1 MAKRRR
7 KKQNRWRLPLLLLL
21 FAVCCGLLFVIFR
34 LRGQEKGTAPEPSAV
49 PVETAAV
56 FTPAPTPEPTA
67 DPAELQRREQWAADA
82 QALRLSELM
91 TKNRTTLQDKDGEFP
106 DWIELENIS
115 DRTLDLSGWRLSDKE
130 SAAKGWTF
138 PAVTLGAGER
148 IILFASGKDLGEGGD
163 ELHTDFSLSE
173 DERLSL
179 FTPDG
184 GEVFSLR
191 IPALDGDCS
200 LIPLA
205 DGSYGPSAWPT
216 PGQPNSPEGYEAW
229 QQSSEPKSP
238 LQINE
243 AMPANLK
250 GVRNVGKGLDW
261 VELKNVSDQSVELSD
276 YYLSDDRDDY
286 RLWQLPEGTLQPGR
300 HILIVCDK
308 DSPYTD
314 HPCAPFSLNAV
325 RETLYLSTDEGLCDC
340 VSLHDVPFG
349 GSCGRMDDEKGFF
362 YFTQPTPNA
371 QNANGVRRVSVSP
384 AASLGGGLYDGT
396 ESLSIALDAPG
407 TIFYTL
413 DGSHPT
419 EDSERYE
426 GPIELK
432 ETTILRAVALEDGA
446 LPSSVLTESYFI
458 NEGHTLPVVS
468 LVADKYPE
476 FLAIYKYKATEAEIP
491 GSIAFYEA
499 DGSFRAGCGITMSG
513 ATSLELPK
521 KNVSV
526 HFRGA
531 YGDSKVNYD
540 IFGGGVDS
548 FESLAFRAGQDYY
561 TAIIRTELMQ
571 NLALQMS
578 PEHVITQRSRYCVLY
593 VNGNYYGIYALKD
606 KLNRS
611 FFANWAGVSKESISD
626 VRNPVATYLPFGRDV
641 YLFARDYDMRDPKNY
656 ETLCQRLDV
665 DSLIDWAILEG
676 YCTNS
681 DIASGNLRYVS
692 STESDGRWRTVFYDL
707 DITLRRDFGLFYN
720 LIGPDEGVRSQQV
733 TMILLSLLRNQDFR
747 ARFLERAA
755 AAFYGPLSDANVLAE
770 IDRLYA
776 ELEPELPRDFA
787 RWGRETEAFEEAADR
802 LRTMIGGGFAQKAVD
817 DLCTLLNVSAEEKEY
832 YFPRPFA

>member
-1 MAKRRR
+1 MARRR
-7 KKQNRWRLPLLLLL
+7 KKRNRWRIPLLVLL
-21 FAVCCGLLFVIFR
+21 FAVCCGMLFLIFR
-34 LRGQEKGTAPEPSAV
+34 LRGQEAKEPAPEASAA
-49 PVETAAV
+49 PTEAAV
-56 FTPAPTPEPTA
+56 VSDPGPAPEPTA
-67 DPAELQRREQWAADA
+67 DPAELLRREQWAADA

-91 TKNRTTLQDKDGEFP
+91 IKNRTTLRDEDGEFP
-106 DWIELENIS
+106 DWIELENVS

-130 SAAKGWTF
+130 NASKGWTF
-138 PAVTLGAGER
+138 PELRIGAGER
-148 IILFASGKDLGEGGD
+148 IVLFASGKDRAGS

-184 GEVFSLR
+184 GEVFSLL

-205 DGSYGPSAWPT
+205 DGSCGPSAWPT
-216 PGQPNSPEGYEAW
+216 PGQPNDAEGYEAW
-229 QQSSEPKSP
+229 QQSREPESP

-261 VELKNVSDQSVELSD
+261 VELKNVSDQSIELSD
-276 YYLSDDRDDY
+276 YYLSDDRSDY

-314 HPCAPFSLNAV
+314 HPCAPFSLDAV
-325 RETLYLSTDEGLCDC
+325 RETLYLSTDERLCDC
-340 VSLHDVPFG
+340 VCLHDVPFG
-349 GSCGRMDDEKGFF
+349 GSCGRMDGEKGFF
-362 YFTQPTPNA
+362 YFTNPTPNA
-371 QNANGVRRVSVSP
+371 QNIDGVRRVSVSP
-384 AASLGGGLYDGT
+384 AASIGGGLYDGT
-396 ESLSIALDAPG
+396 ESLSVALDASG
-407 TIFYTL
+407 TIYYTL

-432 ETTILRAVALEDGA
+432 ETTILRAVAIEDGA
-446 LPSSVLTESYFI
+446 LPSSVLTESYFL

-476 FLAIYKYKATEAEIP
+476 FLTIYKYKATEAEIP

-499 DGSFRAGCGITMSG
+499 DGSFSAGCGITMSG

-561 TAIIRTELMQ
+561 TAIIRTELLQ

-578 PEHVITQRSRYCVLY
+578 PDHVVTQRSRFCVLY
-593 VNGNYYGIYALKD
+593 VNGNYYGIYALKE
-606 KLNRS
+606 KINRS
-611 FFANWAGVSKESISD
+611 FFASWAGVSKESISD
-626 VRNPVATYLPFGRDV
+626 VRNPVATYLPFGREV
-641 YLFARDYDMRDPKNY
+641 YLFARDYDMRNPGNY
-656 ETLCQRLDV
+656 ETMCQRLDV

-692 STESDGRWRTVFYDL
+692 STESDGKWRTVFYDL

-720 LIGPDEGVRSQQV
+720 VIGPDEGVRSQQV
-733 TMILLSLLRNQDFR
+733 TQILLSLLRNEDFR

-755 AAFYGPLSDANVLAE
+755 AAFYGPLSDENVLAE

-776 ELEPELPRDFA
+776 QLEPELPRDFA
-787 RWGRETEAFEEAADR
+787 RWGREMDAFRTAADM
-802 LRTMIGGGFAQKAVD
+802 LRAMIGKGFAQKAVD
-817 DLCTLLNVSAEEKEY
+817 DLCTLLNVSAEEKEQ
-832 YFPRPFA
+832 YFPRPLT